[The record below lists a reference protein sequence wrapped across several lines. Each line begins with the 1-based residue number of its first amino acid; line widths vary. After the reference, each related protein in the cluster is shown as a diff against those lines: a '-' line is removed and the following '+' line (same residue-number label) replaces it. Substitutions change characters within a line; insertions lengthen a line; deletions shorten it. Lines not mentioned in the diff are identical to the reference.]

1 MNAQVQHEAST
12 HYRKV
17 FDSPYLSSMDV
28 VDPITLTIA
37 RVTQEADKTKK
48 TKDVF
53 NTAYFAEKFI
63 RPGEKLKP
71 MILNATNSKTMAK
84 LAGSPFIEDWSNIR
98 VTVYV
103 ERGIQFGRDRVDGLR
118 VMQAAPARKAIT
130 PDDARLWESAKA
142 AYLRDGNLDK
152 VRAKADLS
160 DEHAERLVA
169 ECAQQP
175 EAGA

>member
-1 MNAQVQHEAST
+1 VQKVSNDGT

-48 TKDVF
+48 SKETF

-63 RPGEKLKP
+63 RDGEKLKP

-84 LAGSPFIEDWSNIR
+84 LVGSPFIEDWAGAR

-103 ERGIQFGRDRVDGLR
+103 ERGIKFGRDTVDGLR
-118 VMQAAPARKAIT
+118 IMQASSRKQIT
-130 PDDARLWESAKA
+130 PENVKMWEAAKA
-142 AYLRDGNLDK
+142 AYRRDGSLDK
-152 VRAKADLS
+152 VLAKADMS
-160 DEHAERLVA
+160 EEHVA
-169 ECAQQP
+169 LLIGECQP
-175 EAGA
+175 EREEAA